1 MKFTAFSVAAAMAL
15 TSHLSNAANHH
26 DHEHFQTFADA
37 IYQFEYDWEPYNAT
51 TDDGYILT
59 LFRLQG
65 LIGHR
70 PVHRTAMQ
78 SILIMPG
85 IGMSA
90 DSWF

>member
-15 TSHLSNAANHH
+15 TSHLSNAASAR
-26 DHEHFQTFADA
+26 DHEHFQSFGDA
-37 IYQFEYDWEPYNAT
+37 IYQFEYDWEPYSTT

-70 PVHRTAMQ
+70 PVHRTAM
-78 SILIMPG
+78 
-85 IGMSA
+85 
-90 DSWF
+90 